1 MVLKDYKN
9 NEEIVNE
16 AVFTMMHHIIGEV
29 ENTTV
34 LLQPIILKIF
44 FKMFD
49 NKENLYEVRKQ
60 HVFKFFGLKY
70 KLKYFKHFLF
80 FYFRDGR
87 I

>member
-34 LLQPIILKIF
+34 LLQPVILKIF
-44 FKMFD
+44 FKIFD

-60 HVFKFFGLKY
+60 YVFEILGIKYNLKY
-70 KLKYFKHFLF
+70 LKIFLI
-80 FYFRDGR
+80 FYFRGGR